1 MKTWKKYS
9 IVMMALL
16 LLAVIAGG
24 CGKKKEEAYRTIKVM
39 SINGSATVERE
50 SVGTLDAYEDMKLE
64 NGDRLSVDSSSS
76 ITLSMDDDKY
86 AMLEPGS
93 SMTLEADGTKEN
105 SRTVI
110 HLEAG
115 AVMNYLSQKLNDG
128 SSYEVTVPNSTMAV
142 RGTVFRVAIVYDEN
156 GDSYTTVQVFDGI
169 VGCHLIFPDG
179 SVDEEEV
186 QLTPGREVLIHGD
199 TSISEYVGDKGH
211 DIDYT
216 TLNRE
221 ALEFLLFCMDD
232 GADLCI
238 SREEVEELL
247 RQLDQPEEE
256 TEEQEEAE
264 EPQEEV
270 KKPVVVELPE
280 PVIPVPEEELAPSGG
295 SSNTDDDQKS
305 HHHSGKKNTSS
316 SDDSNTNDNTDNS
329 TNDSTDNNTDNS
341 TDDTT
346 EEETKTY
353 TVTFK
358 TASGDVFCTQT
369 VEDGKPASKPALQ
382 PTASGSWNYDFTK
395 AVTENIIITWSA
407 Q

>member
-16 LLAVIAGG
+16 LLAVIASG
-24 CGKKKEEAYRTIKVM
+24 CGKKKEEAYRNIKVM
-39 SINGSATVERE
+39 SINGSATVERA
-50 SVGTLDAYEDMKLE
+50 SVGTLDAYADMKLE
-64 NGDRLSVDSSSS
+64 NGDRLSVDGSSSL
-76 ITLSMDDDKY
+76 TLSMDDDKY

-93 SMTLEADGTKEN
+93 SLTLEADGTKEN

-115 AVMNYLSQKLNDG
+115 AVMNYLSQKLNEG

-142 RGTVFRVAIVYDEN
+142 RGTVFRVAIAYDEN
-156 GDSYTTVQVFDGI
+156 GESYTTVQVFEGI
-169 VGCHLIFPDG
+169 VGCRLVFPDG
-179 SVDEEEV
+179 TISEEEV
-186 QLTPGREVLIHGD
+186 QLAPGKEVLIHGD

-221 ALEFLLFCMDD
+221 ALEFLLFCIDD

-238 SREEVEELL
+238 PREEVEELL
-247 RQLDQPEEE
+247 RRLDQPEEE

-264 EPQEEV
+264 EPEKEV
-270 KKPVVVELPE
+270 KKPVVIETPE
-280 PVIPVPEEELAPSGG
+280 PVVPAVEETPSSSGG
-295 SSNTDDDQKS
+295 SSETSKGSPDNDDDQKS
-305 HHHSGKKNTSS
+305 HHSSKKKPSS
-316 SDDSNTNDNTDNS
+316 SDNT
-329 TNDSTDNNTDNS
+329 TN
-341 TDDTT
+341 
-346 EEETKTY
+346 EETKTY
-353 TVTFK
+353 TVTFQ

-369 VEDGKPASKPALQ
+369 VEDGKTASKPKLQ
-382 PTASGSWNYDFTK
+382 PSASGSWNYDFTK
-395 AVTENIIITWSA
+395 TVTENIIIKWSA

>member
-1 MKTWKKYS
+1 MKTWKKYG

-16 LLAVIAGG
+16 FLAVIASG
-24 CGKKKEEAYRTIKVM
+24 CGKKKEEAYRNIKVM
-39 SINGSATVERE
+39 SINGSATVERA
-50 SVGTLDAYEDMKLE
+50 SVGTLDAYADMKLE
-64 NGDRLSVDSSSS
+64 NGDRLSVDGSSSL
-76 ITLSMDDDKY
+76 TLSMDDDKY

-93 SMTLEADGTKEN
+93 SLTLEADGTKEN

-115 AVMNYLSQKLNDG
+115 AVMNYLSEKLSEG

-169 VGCHLIFPDG
+169 VGCRLVFPDG
-179 SVDEEEV
+179 TISEEEV
-186 QLTPGREVLIHGD
+186 QLAPGKEVLIHGD

-221 ALEFLLFCMDD
+221 ALEFLLFCIDD

-238 SREEVEELL
+238 PREEVEELL
-247 RQLDQPEEE
+247 RRLDQPEEE
-256 TEEQEEAE
+256 TEEQEE
-264 EPQEEV
+264 EPEKEV
-270 KKPVVVELPE
+270 KKPVVIETPE
-280 PVIPVPEEELAPSGG
+280 PVVPAVEETPSSSGG
-295 SSNTDDDQKS
+295 SSETSKGSPDNDDNQKS
-305 HHHSGKKNTSS
+305 HHSSKKKPSS
-316 SDDSNTNDNTDNS
+316 SDNT
-329 TNDSTDNNTDNS
+329 TN
-341 TDDTT
+341 
-346 EEETKTY
+346 EETKTY
-353 TVTFK
+353 TVTFQ

-369 VEDGKPASKPALQ
+369 VEDGKTASKPKLQ
-382 PTASGSWNYDFTK
+382 PSASGSWNYDFTK
-395 AVTENIIITWSA
+395 AVTENIIIKWSA

>member
-1 MKTWKKYS
+1 MKTWKKYG

-16 LLAVIAGG
+16 FLAVIASG
-24 CGKKKEEAYRTIKVM
+24 CGKKKEEAYRNIKVM
-39 SINGSATVERE
+39 SINGSATVERA
-50 SVGTLDAYEDMKLE
+50 SVGTLDAYADMKLE
-64 NGDRLSVDSSSS
+64 NGDRLSVDGSSSL
-76 ITLSMDDDKY
+76 TLSMDDDKY

-93 SMTLEADGTKEN
+93 SLTLEADGTKEN

-115 AVMNYLSQKLNDG
+115 AVMNYLSQKLNEG

-169 VGCHLIFPDG
+169 VGCRLVFPDG
-179 SVDEEEV
+179 TISEEEV
-186 QLTPGREVLIHGD
+186 QLAPGKEVLIHGD

-221 ALEFLLFCMDD
+221 ALEFLLFCIDD

-238 SREEVEELL
+238 PREEVEELL
-247 RQLDQPEEE
+247 RRLDQPEEE
-256 TEEQEEAE
+256 LEEQEEPE
-264 EPQEEV
+264 EPEKEV
-270 KKPVVVELPE
+270 KKPVVIETPE
-280 PVIPVPEEELAPSGG
+280 PVVPAVEETPSSSGG
-295 SSNTDDDQKS
+295 SSETSKGSPDNDDDQKS
-305 HHHSGKKNTSS
+305 HHSSKKKPSS
-316 SDDSNTNDNTDNS
+316 SDNT
-329 TNDSTDNNTDNS
+329 TN
-341 TDDTT
+341 
-346 EEETKTY
+346 EETKTY
-353 TVTFK
+353 TVTFQ

-369 VEDGKPASKPALQ
+369 VEDGKTASKPKLQ
-382 PTASGSWNYDFTK
+382 PSASGSWNYDFTK
-395 AVTENIIITWSA
+395 AVTENIIIKWSA

>member
-9 IVMMALL
+9 IVMMTLL

-39 SINGSATVERE
+39 SINGSATVERA

-64 NGDRLSVDSSSS
+64 NGDRLSVDGSSSL
-76 ITLSMDDDKY
+76 TLSMDDDKY

-93 SMTLEADGTKEN
+93 SLTLEADGTKEN

-115 AVMNYLSQKLNDG
+115 AVMNYLSQKLNEG

-156 GDSYTTVQVFDGI
+156 GESYTTVQVFDGI
-169 VGCHLIFPDG
+169 VGSRLIFPDG
-179 SVDEEEV
+179 SMDEEEV
-186 QLTPGREVLIHGD
+186 QITPGREVLIHGD

-221 ALEFLLFCMDD
+221 TLEFLLFCIDD

-238 SREEVEELL
+238 PREEVEELL
-247 RQLDQPEEE
+247 RRLDQPEEE
-256 TEEQEEAE
+256 PEEQEEVEKPEKE
-264 EPQEEV
+264 E
-270 KKPVVVELPE
+270 KKPVVIETPE
-280 PVIPVPEEELAPSGG
+280 PIVPVPEEEVSTSGG
-295 SSNTDDDQKS
+295 TSSSEDDQQSSHHSSKKNNSSSSNSSKDDNTDD
-305 HHHSGKKNTSS
+305 
-316 SDDSNTNDNTDNS
+316 
-329 TNDSTDNNTDNS
+329 
-341 TDDTT
+341 
-346 EEETKTY
+346 ETKTY

-358 TASGDVFCTQT
+358 TASGEVFCTQT
-369 VEDGKPASKPALQ
+369 VEDGQTASKPKLQ
-382 PTASGSWNYDFTK
+382 PSASGSWNYDFTK